1 MKIKD
6 LFPENERVD
15 TTVYVVQHEDNE
27 FTNTIIE
34 CKVNAELSVYAT
46 REKHLCGVLHSPV
59 NFKNGNDKQVFR
71 ISNDTRNTN
80 GIKPKDFD
88 IMLNSDSFNFYNFH
102 IYTTKEGAEQYVK
115 CMIENKT
122 LELEQQ
128 LKNIKHINY
137 VYYCK

>member
-6 LFPENERVD
+6 IFPENERVD
-15 TTVYVVQHEDNE
+15 RTAYVVQHEDNE

-34 CKVNAELSVYAT
+34 CKVNAELSVYDT
-46 REKHLCGVLHSPV
+46 GEKHLCGILYSPV
-59 NFKNGNDKQVFR
+59 NFKNDNDKQVFR

-88 IMLNSDSFNFYNFH
+88 VMLNSDSFNFYDFH
-102 IYTTKEGAEQYVK
+102 IYVTKEGAEQYVK
-115 CMIENKT
+115 CMIEKKT

-137 VYYCK
+137 VYY